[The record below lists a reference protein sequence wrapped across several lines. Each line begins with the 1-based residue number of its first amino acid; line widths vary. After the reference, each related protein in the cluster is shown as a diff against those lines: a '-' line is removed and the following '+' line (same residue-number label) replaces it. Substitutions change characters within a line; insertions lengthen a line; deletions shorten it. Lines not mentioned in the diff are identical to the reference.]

1 MAQRPLSKRLWYGF
15 LHVVCRL
22 VGVVLYGIRVRGRH
36 HVPRVGGA
44 LVLSNHQS
52 HYDPVLIGLACDRRL
67 NYVARSTLFR
77 FAPFRWLI
85 NSLDA
90 IPIEREGSGLAGLKE
105 TLRRLKRGEL
115 VLLFPEGTRTRTGE
129 VGVLK
134 PGFSALAHRARV
146 PLVPVGIDGAFDAWP
161 RTRRWPWLARIE
173 IQFGEPLLPDEAAA
187 LSDRELVAEI
197 DRRIRTCHALARAR
211 RKGSSSQ
218 RYAPMAYDRCTK
230 PTCGNE
236 QAEPPADV
244 AFDHLSALN

>member
-1 MAQRPLSKRLWYGF
+1 MAQRPLPKRLWYGF

-22 VGVVLYGIRVRGRH
+22 VGVAVYGIRVHGRH
-36 HVPRVGGA
+36 YVPRAGGA

-90 IPIEREGSGLAGLKE
+90 IPIDREGSGLGGLKE
-105 TLRRLKRGEL
+105 TLRRLQRGEL
-115 VLLFPEGTRTRTGE
+115 VLLFPEGTRTHTGE

-146 PLVPVGIDGAFDAWP
+146 PLVPVAIDGAFDAWP
-161 RTRRWPWLARIE
+161 RTRRWPWVARIE
-173 IQFGEPLLPDEAAA
+173 IQFGEPLLPHEAAT
-187 LSDRELVAEI
+187 LHDRELVEEI
-197 DRRIRTCHALARAR
+197 GRRIRACHAQARAR
-211 RKGSSSQ
+211 RRGSHAQ
-218 RYAPMAYDRCTK
+218 RPAPLAPSKD
-230 PTCGNE
+230 TCSARGN
-236 QAEPPADV
+236 Q
-244 AFDHLSALN
+244 

>member
-22 VGVVLYGIRVRGRH
+22 VGVVVYGIRVRGRH
-36 HVPRVGGA
+36 HVPPTGGA

-52 HYDPVLIGLACDRRL
+52 HYDPILIGLACDRRL

-90 IPIEREGSGLAGLKE
+90 IPIEREGLGLAGLKE
-105 TLRRLKRGEL
+105 TLRRLKRGEM

-129 VGVLK
+129 VGELK
-134 PGFSALAHRARV
+134 PGFSALARRAGV
-146 PLVPVGIDGAFDAWP
+146 PLIPVAIDGAFDAWP
-161 RTRRWPWLARIE
+161 RTRRWPWVARIE
-173 IQFGEPLLPDEAAA
+173 IQFGEPLLPHVAAA

-197 DRRIRTCHALARAR
+197 DRRIRACHALARAR
-211 RKGSSSQ
+211 RGASPPNNPRARPQCK
-218 RYAPMAYDRCTK
+218 CTN
-230 PTCGNE
+230 PTCANLPRKRRPV
-236 QAEPPADV
+236 QPSARAPAQ
-244 AFDHLSALN
+244 